1 MCVSEKMEILIA
13 DPMDIEKNQEP
24 TNTSLDFKDHTLRW
38 TLVVVG
44 YKSLTKEFTCH
55 TSSYYGKMF
64 L

>member
-1 MCVSEKMEILIA
+1 
-13 DPMDIEKNQEP
+13 MDIEKYKQPANIG
-24 TNTSLDFKDHTLRW
+24 LDFRDHTLKW

-55 TSSYYGKMF
+55 TSSYYGKKF